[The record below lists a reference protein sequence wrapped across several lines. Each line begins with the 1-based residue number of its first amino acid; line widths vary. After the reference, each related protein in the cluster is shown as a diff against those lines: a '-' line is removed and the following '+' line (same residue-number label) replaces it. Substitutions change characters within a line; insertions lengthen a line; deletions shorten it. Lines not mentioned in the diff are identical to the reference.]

1 MISKNAKS
9 SLSISKTVSLAVK
22 LMHPSISCNYLKS
35 PNYVMEHQIVTLVL
49 TNQTLN
55 SNAQVSN
62 WRCYCTI
69 MMLLPPCI
77 LRHFLGTFFT
87 KNTLVVMSSFIWFGY
102 NFVPSISQR
111 WKRKNVKIIF
121 RNKQK
126 IKFKK
131 CKQKT
136 VKITNKMRALVSL
149 SFGCIER
156 QLQLL
161 TNQNTRAAKHWE
173 MSKIFNSK
181 IKCNFIEYFFS

>member
-102 NFVPSISQR
+102 NLCLQFPEVER
-111 WKRKNVKIIF
+111 RK
-121 RNKQK
+121 
-126 IKFKK
+126 
-131 CKQKT
+131 
-136 VKITNKMRALVSL
+136 
-149 SFGCIER
+149 
-156 QLQLL
+156 
-161 TNQNTRAAKHWE
+161 
-173 MSKIFNSK
+173 MSKL
-181 IKCNFIEYFFS
+181 FFETNRNPSRNQIQKV

>member
-62 WRCYCTI
+62 WRCYCTTLWCCCCHA
-69 MMLLPPCI
+69 MHLAP
-77 LRHFLGTFFT
+77 FFGNIFY

-121 RNKQK
+121 RNKQNYRNQ
-126 IKFKK
+126 I
-131 CKQKT
+131 QK
-136 VKITNKMRALVSL
+136 M
-149 SFGCIER
+149 
-156 QLQLL
+156 
-161 TNQNTRAAKHWE
+161 
-173 MSKIFNSK
+173 
-181 IKCNFIEYFFS
+181 

>member
-69 MMLLPPCI
+69 MMLLLPCHASCAI
-77 LRHFLGTFFT
+77 FWEHFLQKHFGRNVFFH
-87 KNTLVVMSSFIWFGY
+87 LVRLQFCAF
-102 NFVPSISQR
+102 NFPKMKEEKCQNYFSKQTELQKQKSNS
-111 WKRKNVKIIF
+111 KNV
-121 RNKQK
+121 NKN
-126 IKFKK
+126 
-131 CKQKT
+131 CKN
-136 VKITNKMRALVSL
+136 NK
-149 SFGCIER
+149 
-156 QLQLL
+156 
-161 TNQNTRAAKHWE
+161 
-173 MSKIFNSK
+173 
-181 IKCNFIEYFFS
+181 